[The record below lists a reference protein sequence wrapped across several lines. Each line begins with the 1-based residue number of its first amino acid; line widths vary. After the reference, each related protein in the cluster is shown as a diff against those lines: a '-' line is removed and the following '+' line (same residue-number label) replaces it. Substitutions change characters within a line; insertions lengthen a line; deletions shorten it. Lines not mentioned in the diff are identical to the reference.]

1 MGRTLALHDRQITR
15 PVNRPLLRRLAKFL
29 VQELLGIQDYDLGVY
44 LVGTQEIMRLNED
57 FLRHR
62 GATDVI
68 TFDYGEPSRP
78 ERRAGE
84 IFICLD
90 EAIVQARRFR
100 ATWQEEMVRYL
111 VHGLLHL
118 SGFDDQQTPAR
129 RRMKREEDRL
139 AKELGRRF
147 RLSSLARRLPAR
159 DHHSSRN

>member
-1 MGRTLALHDRQITR
+1 MGRTLALRDRQTTR
-15 PVNRPLLRRLAKFL
+15 GVNRPLLRRLAKVL

-44 LVGTQEIMRLNED
+44 LVGAEEITRLNED

-68 TFDYGEPSRP
+68 TFDYGEPSKP
-78 ERRAGE
+78 ERSAAE

-118 SGFDDQQTPAR
+118 SGFDDQQVPAQ

-139 AKELGRRF
+139 VKELGKRF
-147 RLSSLARRLPAR
+147 RLSSLARRSPVR
-159 DHHSSRN
+159 EHHASRN